1 MLLIVSGSQLHLS
14 NSGGVF
20 WFGVCFFEGEFG
32 SKKPVCS
39 GLALFFFG
47 LVFLGCFVVFLFF
60 L

>member
-1 MLLIVSGSQLHLS
+1 MLLIVSGSQFHLS
-14 NSGGVF
+14 NRGGDF

-39 GLALFFFG
+39 GLALFCLF
-47 LVFLGCFVVFLFF
+47 VFSGVFCCVFF